1 MADNLENQGGT
12 WHVRLSI
19 PADVRKAFGG
29 RKILSR
35 SLETGLRSEAMNRR
49 LPFLTQWKGEIA
61 AARAQVKDLKENWRP
76 ELASKSVTL
85 HEVVDSELLAA
96 IKLPSSERAL
106 TTDVPDA
113 VIAWFIRGRDAMIQ
127 AAHKWEEN
135 GPKGIVQQVV
145 AHFETFPA
153 TMVEAV
159 ERSADLVRSIEQQ
172 ITAYKYNLTPTE
184 AAEAKAIVLDPAT
197 YKPKSPITKVRLE
210 TFRAHRKARDISAK
224 NIDAQESKL
233 EKLSAFL
240 ATTGKPLDFDCVSAW
255 LDSIDAASK
264 TKQQYLNAGNTF
276 WKWAMKYDARWRE
289 DYKGATTPFEN
300 HDLPQLRGKGKVD
313 AQRVAFELGELSTLY
328 AAAHDKKLHALADLI
343 LLAAYSGARIEEICQ
358 LRIEHIITPDGVQSF
373 NIVDSKT
380 AAGIRVVPVH
390 PALTTLVQRLMDDSK
405 DGYLVPSD
413 SKNKYGIRSDLM
425 SKAFGR
431 LKTALG
437 FGEFHVFHS
446 IRKTVITQLVRASVT
461 GMLIAELVGHETGT
475 VTYDVYSQGHSA
487 AQKLEA
493 ISKLPT
499 LIAQ

>member
-1 MADNLENQGGT
+1 MKDNLELQGST
-12 WHVRLSI
+12 YHVRLAV

-35 SLETGLRSEAMNRR
+35 SLETGLRLEAMNRR
-49 LPFLTQWKGEIA
+49 LPFLTKWKGEIA
-61 AARAQVKDLKENWRP
+61 AARAQIKDLKENWRP
-76 ELASKSVTL
+76 EVASQSLTFDK
-85 HEVVDSELLAA
+85 HVDAALLAA
-96 IKLPSSERAL
+96 IKAPPRDRIKDIEVLTARLEQLERDQEDL
-106 TTDVPDA
+106 
-113 VIAWFIRGRDAMIQ
+113 IRDAEI
-127 AAHKWEEN
+127 WEQD
-135 GPKGIVQQVV
+135 GPKGIADQIRNHFQSAPASMIEVVHGAANLARSVEAQMV
-145 AHFETFPA
+145 AH
-153 TMVEAV
+153 
-159 ERSADLVRSIEQQ
+159 
-172 ITAYKYNLTPTE
+172 KYGLTPAE
-184 AAEAKAIVLDPAT
+184 AAEAKVIVADPT
-197 YKPKSPITKVRLE
+197 VYKPKSPITKARLE
-210 TFRAHRKARDISAK
+210 SFRAYRKARNISAK

-343 LLAAYSGARIEEICQ
+343 LLGAYSGARIEEICQ
-358 LRIEHIITPDGVQSF
+358 LRVEHVITPDGVQSF

-390 PALTTLVQRLMDDSK
+390 PALTALVKRLMDDSK

-431 LKTALG
+431 LKKELG

-493 ISKLPT
+493 ISKLPP
-499 LIAQ
+499 LPS